1 MAGRVN
7 PVPRATPYLCCN
19 DAARAIEFYKQ
30 AFGAT
35 EAMRLSEPGGRIG
48 HAEIRIGDAPIML
61 SDEYP
66 EMDVRSP
73 QSLGGSPVLIHLYVD
88 DVDALASRAV
98 AAGAKL
104 LRPVA
109 DQFYGDRSGT
119 LTDPFG
125 HRWMI
130 ATRKEDVSAAEMQK
144 RYDALMKA
152 GGEH

>member
-7 PVPRATPYLCCN
+7 PVPRATPYLCWK
-19 DAARAIEFYKQ
+19 DAARAIEFYKK

-144 RYDALMKA
+144 RYDALMKT